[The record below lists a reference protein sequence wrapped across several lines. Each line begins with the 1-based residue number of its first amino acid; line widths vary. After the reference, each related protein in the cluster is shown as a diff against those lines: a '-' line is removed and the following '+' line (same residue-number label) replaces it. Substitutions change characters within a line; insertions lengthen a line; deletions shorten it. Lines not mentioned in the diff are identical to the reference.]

1 MNKLTALL
9 VFCLMTPAMAAAQD
23 DVSKRALAQELSR
36 AFPQLENNLKSTI
49 NQYQM
54 SASLSD
60 LSTQTKPQPQVRTF
74 MAAMTTANKTEI
86 QARGLEKYTDELL
99 ELRLADPSMLARWQ
113 AGQSPLFAFEPEGAE
128 SEWQYIE
135 AYDIDGN
142 LHYLDVYDIPERPV
156 LVVDTNNREELKAGL
171 ALMRD
176 EFKALQSSEPSEK
189 VKPAPYAMLRAAAE
203 PTEINTTILKKIQLK
218 DDHEPWISGKA
229 EIYAIVSG
237 VSPSRDEPTIDVIEM
252 PYLDYAEQSY
262 PANQIMVFW
271 DRYRWGAADI
281 ILMEQDDKTDYKQLA
296 QTILKAASD
305 FLATIP
311 DKEAQTY
318 LIIPQMTS
326 AIIALLPDDL
336 FVNDDDFVDV
346 FYTIMKDTEYTEHSG
361 AGNNATADFAPLII
375 QKTQ

>member
-36 AFPQLENNLKSTI
+36 AFPQLENKLKSTI

-142 LHYLDVYDIPERPV
+142 LHYLDVYDVPERPV

-311 DKEAQTY
+311 DKEAQAY

>member
-142 LHYLDVYDIPERPV
+142 LHYLDVYDVPEQPV

-176 EFKALQSSEPSEK
+176 EFKALQSSEPSKK

-311 DKEAQTY
+311 DKEAQAY

>member
-142 LHYLDVYDIPERPV
+142 LHYLDVYDVPERPV

-176 EFKALQSSEPSEK
+176 EFKALQSSEPSKK

-311 DKEAQTY
+311 DKEAQAY

>member
-142 LHYLDVYDIPERPV
+142 LHYLDVYDVPERPV

-189 VKPAPYAMLRAAAE
+189 VKPAPYAMLRSATE
-203 PTEINTTILKKIQLK
+203 QTEINTTILKKIQLK

-311 DKEAQTY
+311 DKEAQAY

>member
-9 VFCLMTPAMAAAQD
+9 VFCLITPAMAAAQD

-142 LHYLDVYDIPERPV
+142 LHYLDVYDVPERPV

-189 VKPAPYAMLRAAAE
+189 VKPAAYAMLRSAAE

-281 ILMEQDDKTDYKQLA
+281 ILMEQDDKMDYKQLA

-311 DKEAQTY
+311 DKEAQAY

>member
-60 LSTQTKPQPQVRTF
+60 LSTKPQPQVRTF

-142 LHYLDVYDIPERPV
+142 LHYLDVYDVPERPV

-189 VKPAPYAMLRAAAE
+189 VKPAPYAMLRSAAE

-311 DKEAQTY
+311 DKEAQAY

>member
-189 VKPAPYAMLRAAAE
+189 VKPAAYAMLRAAAE

-311 DKEAQTY
+311 DKEAQAY

>member
-142 LHYLDVYDIPERPV
+142 LHYLDVYDVPERPV

-189 VKPAPYAMLRAAAE
+189 VKPAPYAMLRSAAE

-281 ILMEQDDKTDYKQLA
+281 ILMEQDDKMDYKQLA

-311 DKEAQTY
+311 DKEAQAY

>member
-142 LHYLDVYDIPERPV
+142 LHYLDVYDVPERPV

-189 VKPAPYAMLRAAAE
+189 VKPAPYAMLRSAAE

-311 DKEAQTY
+311 DKEAQAY

-326 AIIALLPDDL
+326 AIITLLPDDL

>member
-142 LHYLDVYDIPERPV
+142 LHYLDVYDVPERPV

-189 VKPAPYAMLRAAAE
+189 VKPAPYAMLRSVAE

-311 DKEAQTY
+311 DKEAQAY

>member
-142 LHYLDVYDIPERPV
+142 LHYLDVYDVPERPV

-189 VKPAPYAMLRAAAE
+189 VKPAPYAMLRSAAE

-237 VSPSRDEPTIDVIEM
+237 VSPSRYEPTIDVIEM

-311 DKEAQTY
+311 DKEAQAY

>member
-9 VFCLMTPAMAAAQD
+9 VFCLITPAMAAAQD

-142 LHYLDVYDIPERPV
+142 LHYLDVYDVPERPV

-176 EFKALQSSEPSEK
+176 EFKALQSSELSEK
-189 VKPAPYAMLRAAAE
+189 VKPAAYAMLRSAAE

-311 DKEAQTY
+311 DKEAQAY

>member
-142 LHYLDVYDIPERPV
+142 LHYLDVYDVPERPV

-271 DRYRWGAADI
+271 ERYRWGAADI

-311 DKEAQTY
+311 DKEAQAY

-326 AIIALLPDDL
+326 AIIELLPDDL

>member
-189 VKPAPYAMLRAAAE
+189 VKPAPYAMLRATAE

-311 DKEAQTY
+311 DKEAQAY

>member
-60 LSTQTKPQPQVRTF
+60 LSTQTEPQPQVRTF

-142 LHYLDVYDIPERPV
+142 LHYLDVYDVPEQPV

-176 EFKALQSSEPSEK
+176 EFKALQSSEPSKK

-311 DKEAQTY
+311 DKEAQAY

>member
-1 MNKLTALL
+1 MNKLTAIL

-142 LHYLDVYDIPERPV
+142 LHYLDVYDVPEQPV

-189 VKPAPYAMLRAAAE
+189 AKPAPYAMLRAAAE

-311 DKEAQTY
+311 DKEAQAY

>member
-375 QKTQ
+375 QKNQ

>member
-311 DKEAQTY
+311 DKEAQAY

>member
-346 FYTIMKDTEYTEHSG
+346 FYTIMEDTEYTGHSG

-375 QKTQ
+375 QKNQ

>member
-9 VFCLMTPAMAAAQD
+9 VFCLITPAMATAQD

-113 AGQSPLFAFEPEGAE
+113 AGQSPLFAFEPEGEE

-142 LHYLDVYDIPERPV
+142 LHYLDVYDVPEQPV

-189 VKPAPYAMLRAAAE
+189 AKPAPYAMLRAAAE

-311 DKEAQTY
+311 DKEAQAY

>member
-9 VFCLMTPAMAAAQD
+9 VFCLMTPALATAQD

-74 MAAMTTANKTEI
+74 MAAMTTANKSEI

-142 LHYLDVYDIPERPV
+142 LHYLDVYDIPDRPV

-176 EFKALQSSEPSEK
+176 EFKALQSSEPGK
-189 VKPAPYAMLRAAAE
+189 KTKPAPYAMLRSAAE

-237 VSPSRDEPTIDVIEM
+237 VSPERDEPTIDVIEM

-311 DKEAQTY
+311 DKEAQAY

-346 FYTIMKDTEYTEHSG
+346 FYTIMKDTEYTDHSG

-375 QKTQ
+375 QKTE

>member
-189 VKPAPYAMLRAAAE
+189 VKPAPYVMLRAAAE

>member
-9 VFCLMTPAMAAAQD
+9 VFCLMTPALATAQD
-23 DVSKRALAQELSR
+23 DVSKRALALELSR

-74 MAAMTTANKTEI
+74 MAAMTTANKSEI

-176 EFKALQSSEPSEK
+176 EFKALQSSGPSQQT
-189 VKPAPYAMLRAAAE
+189 KPVPYAMLRSAVE

-237 VSPSRDEPTIDVIEM
+237 VSPERDEPTIDVIEM

-311 DKEAQTY
+311 DKEAQAY

-346 FYTIMKDTEYTEHSG
+346 FYTIMKDTEYTDHSG

-375 QKTQ
+375 PKTE

>member
-9 VFCLMTPAMAAAQD
+9 VFCLMTPALATAQD

-74 MAAMTTANKTEI
+74 MTAMTTANKSEI

-176 EFKALQSSEPSEK
+176 EFKALQSSGPSQQT
-189 VKPAPYAMLRAAAE
+189 KPAPYAMLRSAVE

-237 VSPSRDEPTIDVIEM
+237 VSPERDEPTIDVIEM

-311 DKEAQTY
+311 DKEAQAY

-346 FYTIMKDTEYTEHSG
+346 FYTIMKDTEYTDHSG

-375 QKTQ
+375 QKTE

>member
-9 VFCLMTPAMAAAQD
+9 VFCLMTPAIAAAQD

-142 LHYLDVYDIPERPV
+142 LHYLDVYDVPERPV

-176 EFKALQSSEPSEK
+176 EFKALQSNEPSEK

-296 QTILKAASD
+296 QTILKVASD

-311 DKEAQTY
+311 DKEAQAY

>member
-9 VFCLMTPAMAAAQD
+9 IFCLMTPAMAAAQD

-54 SASLSD
+54 SALLSD
-60 LSTQTKPQPQVRTF
+60 LSSQTKPQPQVRTF

-142 LHYLDVYDIPERPV
+142 LHYLDVYDVPERPV

-171 ALMRD
+171 ELMRD

-237 VSPSRDEPTIDVIEM
+237 VSPERDEPTIDVIEM

-262 PANQIMVFW
+262 PANQIMIFW

-311 DKEAQTY
+311 DKEAQAY

-361 AGNNATADFAPLII
+361 AGNNVTADFAPLII

>member
-9 VFCLMTPAMAAAQD
+9 VFCLMTPALATAQD

-74 MAAMTTANKTEI
+74 MAAMTTANKSEI

-176 EFKALQSSEPSEK
+176 EFKALQSSEPSQQT
-189 VKPAPYAMLRAAAE
+189 KPAPYAMLRSAVE

-237 VSPSRDEPTIDVIEM
+237 VSPERDEPTIDVIEM

-311 DKEAQTY
+311 DKEAQAY

-346 FYTIMKDTEYTEHSG
+346 FYTIMKDTEYTDHSG

-375 QKTQ
+375 PKTE

>member
-9 VFCLMTPAMAAAQD
+9 VLCLMTPVSANAQD
-23 DVSKRALAQELSR
+23 EVSKRDLAQELSR
-36 AFPQLENNLKSTI
+36 AFPQLEKSLKGTI
-49 NQYQM
+49 NQYQL

-60 LSTQTKPQPQVRTF
+60 LPIQPKPQARSF
-74 MAAMTTANKTEI
+74 MVAMSAANDTEI
-86 QARGLEKYTDELL
+86 ESRGLQQYTDQLL

-135 AYDIDGN
+135 AFDVDGN
-142 LHYLDVYDIPERPV
+142 VHYLDIYDIPERPV

-176 EFKALQSSEPSEK
+176 ELKALQEQPKAQKIARYSMMQS
-189 VKPAPYAMLRAAAE
+189 APAE

-229 EIYAIVSG
+229 EVYAIVSG
-237 VSPSRDEPTIDVIEM
+237 VSPDRDEPTIDLIEM

-262 PANQIMVFW
+262 PANQIMIFW
-271 DRYRWGAADI
+271 QRYRWGAADI
-281 ILMEQDDKTDYKQLA
+281 ILMEQDDKTDYKELA

-311 DKEAQTY
+311 DKEAQAY

-336 FVNDDDFVDV
+336 FINDDDFVDV
-346 FYTIMKDTEYTEHSG
+346 FYTIMKDTEYTDHSG
-361 AGNNATADFAPLII
+361 AGNNAVADFAPLII
-375 QKTQ
+375 QKTE

>member
-9 VFCLMTPAMAAAQD
+9 VFCLITPAMAAAQD
-23 DVSKRALAQELSR
+23 NVSKRALAQELSR

-142 LHYLDVYDIPERPV
+142 LHYLDVYDVPEQPV

-176 EFKALQSSEPSEK
+176 EFKALQSSEPSKK

-311 DKEAQTY
+311 DKEAQAY

>member
-142 LHYLDVYDIPERPV
+142 LHYLDVYDVPERPV

-311 DKEAQTY
+311 DKEAQAY

>member
-86 QARGLEKYTDELL
+86 RARGLEKYTDELL

-142 LHYLDVYDIPERPV
+142 LHYLDVYDVPEQPV

-189 VKPAPYAMLRAAAE
+189 VKPAPYAMLRSAAG

-311 DKEAQTY
+311 DKEAQAY

>member
-23 DVSKRALAQELSR
+23 DVSKRSLAQELSR
-36 AFPQLENNLKSTI
+36 AFPQLENKLKSTI

-142 LHYLDVYDIPERPV
+142 LHYLDVYDVPERPV

-311 DKEAQTY
+311 DKEAQAY

-326 AIIALLPDDL
+326 AIIELLPDDL

>member
-9 VFCLMTPAMAAAQD
+9 VFCLITPAMAAAQD

-142 LHYLDVYDIPERPV
+142 LHYLDVYDVPEQPV

-176 EFKALQSSEPSEK
+176 EFKALQSSEPSKK

-311 DKEAQTY
+311 DKEAQAY

>member
-142 LHYLDVYDIPERPV
+142 LHYLDVYDVPERPV

-189 VKPAPYAMLRAAAE
+189 VKPAPYAMLRSAAE

-311 DKEAQTY
+311 DKEAQAY

>member
-9 VFCLMTPAMAAAQD
+9 VFCLITPAMAAAQD

-142 LHYLDVYDIPERPV
+142 LHYLDVYDVPERPV

-189 VKPAPYAMLRAAAE
+189 VKPAAYAMLRSAAE

-311 DKEAQTY
+311 DKEAQAY

>member
-218 DDHEPWISGKA
+218 DDREPWISGKA

-311 DKEAQTY
+311 DKEAQAY

>member
-60 LSTQTKPQPQVRTF
+60 LSTQTKPQQQVRTF

-142 LHYLDVYDIPERPV
+142 LHYLDVYDVPERPV

-346 FYTIMKDTEYTEHSG
+346 FYTIMKDTQYTEHSG

-375 QKTQ
+375 QKNQ

>member
-9 VFCLMTPAMAAAQD
+9 VFYLMTPAMAAAQD

-36 AFPQLENNLKSTI
+36 AFPQLENKLKSTI

-142 LHYLDVYDIPERPV
+142 LHYLDVYDVPERPV

-311 DKEAQTY
+311 DKEAQAY